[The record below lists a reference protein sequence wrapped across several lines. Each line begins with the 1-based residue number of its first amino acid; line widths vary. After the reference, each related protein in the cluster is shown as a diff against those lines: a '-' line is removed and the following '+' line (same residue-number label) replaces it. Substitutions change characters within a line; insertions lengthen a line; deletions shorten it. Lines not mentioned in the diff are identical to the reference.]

1 MGIKNNISILF
12 WDLFLTV
19 LRISKTIEFSCTFR
33 SIFRSFSISNLHGLN
48 HHSTTKGP
56 YPYPCEYQ
64 SFAISFSTLIKGY
77 CTHYLQVFRTEQ
89 YCTCRPYQA
98 YGPVELFFYQTKLVL
113 YMCSMIKTTKSKAV
127 GIIYEENE
135 IHMPFV
141 QLYCL
146 DAYLK
151 KKKSRDAMLT
161 ITHVS
166 KHNGISKNIYI
177 SKHKGQITCKI

>member
-1 MGIKNNISILF
+1 
-12 WDLFLTV
+12 
-19 LRISKTIEFSCTFR
+19 
-33 SIFRSFSISNLHGLN
+33 
-48 HHSTTKGP
+48 
-56 YPYPCEYQ
+56 
-64 SFAISFSTLIKGY
+64 
-77 CTHYLQVFRTEQ
+77 
-89 YCTCRPYQA
+89 
-98 YGPVELFFYQTKLVL
+98 
-113 YMCSMIKTTKSKAV
+113 MIKTTESKAV

>member
-1 MGIKNNISILF
+1 
-12 WDLFLTV
+12 
-19 LRISKTIEFSCTFR
+19 
-33 SIFRSFSISNLHGLN
+33 
-48 HHSTTKGP
+48 
-56 YPYPCEYQ
+56 
-64 SFAISFSTLIKGY
+64 
-77 CTHYLQVFRTEQ
+77 
-89 YCTCRPYQA
+89 
-98 YGPVELFFYQTKLVL
+98 
-113 YMCSMIKTTKSKAV
+113 MCSMIKTTKSKAV

-151 KKKSRDAMLT
+151 KKNLEMPCSQT
-161 ITHVS
+161 WHVS